1 MTEIKKITKIT
12 LLWYGVAGL
21 LFAFMYLVISDFY
34 FYTIVQWPYNDPV
47 GFWISGGVM
56 LVLGITALMAIFKKE
71 WEEIKLFF
79 LFSMMWL
86 AYMIIMNIVAIV
98 ILSFPETPLMTMVTN
113 IILLTFNLVLG
124 IICWIKQKS

>member
-1 MTEIKKITKIT
+1 MTDIKKITKIT

-47 GFWISGGVM
+47 GFWISGGVL

-86 AYMIIMNIVAIV
+86 AYMIIIDIIAVAI
-98 ILSFPETPLMTMVTN
+98 LNFPETPLMTMITN

-124 IICWIKQKS
+124 TICWIKQRS

>member
-56 LVLGITALMAIFKKE
+56 LVLGITALMAFFKKE
-71 WEEIKLFF
+71 WEEIRLFF
-79 LFSMMWL
+79 LFSLMWV
-86 AYMIIMNIVAIV
+86 AYMIIMDIVAV
-98 ILSFPETPLMTMVTN
+98 AILSFPETPLMTMITN

-124 IICWIKQKS
+124 IICLMKQRS

>member
-12 LLWYGVAGL
+12 LGWYCVAGL

-47 GFWISGGVM
+47 GLWISGGIM
-56 LVLGITALMAIFKKE
+56 LILGITALMAIFKKE

-79 LFSMMWL
+79 LFAIMWV
-86 AYMIIMNIVAIV
+86 AYMIIINIVAIA
-98 ILSFPETPLMTMVTN
+98 ILSFPETPLMTLITN

-124 IICWIKQKS
+124 IICWMKQKS

>member
-1 MTEIKKITKIT
+1 LTEIKKITKIT

-56 LVLGITALMAIFKKE
+56 LVLGITALMAIFNKE

-86 AYMIIMNIVAIV
+86 AYMIIMDIVAIA
-98 ILSFPETPLMTMVTN
+98 ILSFPETPLMTMITN

-124 IICWIKQKS
+124 IICWVKQRS

>member
-1 MTEIKKITKIT
+1 MTEIKKITKIA
-12 LLWYGVAGL
+12 LIWYGVAGL

-47 GFWISGGVM
+47 SIWITGGIM
-56 LVLGITALMAIFKKE
+56 LVLGITSIMAIFKKE
-71 WEEIKLFF
+71 WEEIRLFF

-86 AYMIIMNIVAIV
+86 AYMIIMNIVAV
-98 ILSFPETPLMTMVTN
+98 AILSFPETPLMTMVTN

-124 IICWIKQKS
+124 IICWMKQRS

>member
-12 LLWYGVAGL
+12 LTWYGVAGL

-56 LVLGITALMAIFKKE
+56 LVLGITSIIAIFKKE

-86 AYMIIMNIVAIV
+86 AYMIIMNIVAV
-98 ILSFPETPLMTMVTN
+98 AILSIPETPLMTMITN
-113 IILLTFNLVLG
+113 IILLTFNLVLA
-124 IICWIKQKS
+124 IVCWMKQRS

>member
-1 MTEIKKITKIT
+1 MTEIKKITKIA
-12 LLWYGVAGL
+12 LIWYGVAGL

-47 GFWISGGVM
+47 SFWITGGIM
-56 LVLGITALMAIFKKE
+56 LVLGITSIMAIFKKE
-71 WEEIKLFF
+71 WEEIRLFF

-86 AYMIIMNIVAIV
+86 AYMIIMNIVAV
-98 ILSFPETPLMTMVTN
+98 AILSFPETPLMTMVTN

-124 IICWIKQKS
+124 IICWMKQRS

>member
-12 LLWYGVAGL
+12 LLWFGIAGL
-21 LFAFMYLVISDFY
+21 LFAFMYLVITDFY
-34 FYTIVQWPYNDPV
+34 AYTIMQWPYNDPV
-47 GFWISGGVM
+47 SFWSLGGSM
-56 LVLGITALMAIFKKE
+56 LVLGITSLMAIFKKE

-113 IILLTFNLVLG
+113 IILLTFNLVLAS
-124 IICWIKQKS
+124 ICWIKQRS

>member
-12 LLWYGVAGL
+12 LIWYGVAGL

-34 FYTIVQWPYNDPV
+34 FYTIVQWPYDDPV

-56 LVLGITALMAIFKKE
+56 LVLGITAIMAFFKKE

-124 IICWIKQKS
+124 LICWMKQRS

>member
-86 AYMIIMNIVAIV
+86 AYMIIMDIVAIA
-98 ILSFPETPLMTMVTN
+98 ILSFPETTLMTMITN

-124 IICWIKQKS
+124 IICWVKQRS

>member
-12 LLWYGVAGL
+12 LLWFGIAGL
-21 LFAFMYLVISDFY
+21 LFAFMYLVITDFY
-34 FYTIVQWPYNDPV
+34 AYTIMQWPYNDPV
-47 GFWISGGVM
+47 SFWSLGGSM

-86 AYMIIMNIVAIV
+86 AYMIIMDIIAVAI
-98 ILSFPETPLMTMVTN
+98 LSLPETPLMSMITN
-113 IILLTFNLVLG
+113 IILLTFNLALAT
-124 IICWIKQKS
+124 ICWIKQRS

>member
-12 LLWYGVAGL
+12 LIWYGVAGL

-34 FYTIVQWPYNDPV
+34 FYTIVQWPYYDPV
-47 GFWISGGVM
+47 GFWISGGIM
-56 LVLGITALMAIFKKE
+56 LVLGITAIIAIFKKE

-86 AYMIIMNIVAIV
+86 AYMIIMDIVAV
-98 ILSFPETPLMTMVTN
+98 AILSIPETPLMTMITN

-124 IICWIKQKS
+124 IICWMKQRS